1 MRFERRW
8 LWQAIF
14 WGGYAAVSLAV
25 VGQFAPLTSGIF
37 LIMALVASGLFAA
50 SEALRAAALARGWL
64 DLPGWSLAW
73 RVVVL
78 VPLAAALIQGVVFL
92 AVRAGLSL
100 GWIALPATSGPYRL
114 GTAAGYVVNTAIMLW
129 LWTGGWLTAVYIDRF
144 RQGEIAKAR
153 AEAAQHKLEL
163 DVLKGQ
169 INPHFIFNALNN
181 LRAMINEDKDKAREM
196 VTQLANIHRHTLYHS
211 ERDRV
216 TVAEE
221 LSVVR
226 DYVALEQLHYE
237 GCMTVDWRIGANVD
251 DATLPPMLLQLLVEN
266 AVKHGIGK
274 TVGGGLISIAVDRE
288 AQRLRVSVANP
299 GRWEP
304 GPDRGIGLKNLNERL
319 VRASGEGAACNIES
333 ENGTVRVTVDIPQ

>member
-1 MRFERRW
+1 MKRGRRW
-8 LWQAIF
+8 LWQAAF

-25 VGQFAPLTSGIF
+25 IGSFAPLTSGIW
-37 LIMALVASGLFAA
+37 LIMALVTIGLFVA
-50 SEALRAAALARGWL
+50 SEGLRAAALRRGWL

-73 RVVVL
+73 RIAVL
-78 VPLAAALIQGVVFL
+78 VPLAAALIQAIIFI
-92 AVRAGLSL
+92 AVRAGLTL
-100 GWIALPATSGPYRL
+100 GWVALPAASGPYRL
-114 GTAAGYVVNTAIMLW
+114 GTAAGYIVNTAIMLW
-129 LWTGGWLTAVYIDRF
+129 LWTGAWLTAQYLGRF

-216 TVAEE
+216 SVAEE

-237 GCMTVDWRIGANVD
+237 GCMKVDWRIGEGVD

-266 AVKHGIGK
+266 AVKHGIAK
-274 TVGGGLISIAVDRE
+274 TVGGGTIEIALERD
-288 AQRLRVSVANP
+288 AKRLRVRVANP

-304 GPDRGIGLKNLNERL
+304 GPDRGIGLANLTERL
-319 VRASGEGAACNIES
+319 ARASGAGASCDVAS
-333 ENGTVRVTVDIPQ
+333 ADGTVRVTVEIPQ